1 MNKPSIEGVT
11 GESNIASLWRDH
23 YGSVFNSTDGGCDS
37 ANFSKCNDAYEYIQV
52 LTNEIAKAISDL
64 DGNKSC
70 GLDGIYAEHLK
81 LGSRMLFTLLGHCL
95 TSFFVHGFLPESMIH
110 NVLVPVIKSKT
121 GRIMSKDNYRPI
133 ALASI
138 VSKVAESIIFNR
150 ISCYLDTCPNQFGF
164 KRNHGTDQCIY
175 VLKEI
180 IDAYR
185 VMNGS
190 VFTCFLD
197 ASKAFDRVNHRI
209 LFTKLGN
216 RGTPNILFAYCLSGM
231 LTSRC
236 AYVGVGHIPLPSMY
250 LMASGKA
257 AFSRLIYSIFILM
270 ILV

>member
-1 MNKPSIEGVT
+1 MWGKELTSRK
-11 GESNIASLWRDH
+11 WRSRKI
-23 YGSVFNSTDGGCDS
+23 GATTPPPNRVGFW
-37 ANFSKCNDAYEYIQV
+37 
-52 LTNEIAKAISDL
+52 
-64 DGNKSC
+64 
-70 GLDGIYAEHLK
+70 
-81 LGSRMLFTLLGHCL
+81 GSRKNSATTPPPTESRRLLGTPEQFCYYPPPPPNR
-95 TSFFVHGFLPESMIH
+95 VGFWRSRKRLKKL
-110 NVLVPVIKSKT
+110 NNL
-121 GRIMSKDNYRPI
+121 NLA
-133 ALASI
+133 AL
-138 VSKVAESIIFNR
+138 R
-150 ISCYLDTCPNQFGF
+150 YLDTCPNQFGF

-180 IDAYR
+180 IDSYR

-216 RGTPNILFAYCLSGM
+216 RGTPQYIIRILSFWYANQQMCIRWGGTY
-231 LTSRC
+231 
-236 AYVGVGHIPLPSMY
+236 IPLPSVY